1 MNILHTNRA
10 AEGAASKAP
19 FLEKHTVVLVSS
31 GVSTSLRT
39 MVRDSNVESLW
50 PTSNS
55 HSTNRITAAYD
66 PPSVEVGDHGR
77 WNPET
82 QADQ

>member
-10 AEGAASKAP
+10 AEGANSKAP
-19 FLEKHTVVLVSS
+19 FLEKHAVVL
-31 GVSTSLRT
+31 VSTSLRT

-55 HSTNRITAAYD
+55 DSTNRITAAYD